1 MAERRNYLDLSGE
14 KTRKRSRSWSGKKM
28 EVEKLPTLEAGERK
42 AVLVTHDES
51 TMEVTKF
58 FGWRMAKRRFC
69 RKAEAYRLLLLLSI
83 TAFDLW
89 LAIVKV

>member
-1 MAERRNYLDLSGE
+1 MDLSGE

-51 TMEVTKF
+51 TMEVSKF
-58 FGWRMAKRRFC
+58 LLVGEWQKEDF
-69 RKAEAYRLLLLLSI
+69 AEKQRLIACFYCFRSLLSI
-83 TAFDLW
+83 YGW
-89 LAIVKV
+89 LS